1 MRPNRPFGVDNYT
14 QAVGNW
20 GLSAWL
26 DSLSGVADSTRAV
39 YERDAA
45 AAARWLEQAGS
56 PGPDSVDRRALR
68 RYLAHLGANRYAAR
82 TIARKVSV
90 LRRYF
95 DWARR
100 TGRLETDPTLG
111 LAAPSGPSKLPQ
123 VLTDDHIRTLI
134 DKPARAGG
142 DDDARDARDLAI
154 VELLYGSGLRV
165 SELCGLRRDDLD
177 LARAEVRVWGKGA
190 KQRLVPLS
198 DPAVAAL
205 KAWLK
210 GCRDAL
216 ATADSPPAAVF
227 LNQRGRAMTPR
238 DVRRVIDRRSV
249 VPTHPHA
256 LRHTFATHLLDG
268 GADLRA
274 VQELLGHADVATT
287 QIYTHV
293 SRERLRE
300 VHRSSH
306 PRA

>member
-1 MRPNRPFGVDNYT
+1 MDNYT
-14 QAVGNW
+14 RLVDNW
-20 GLSAWL
+20 GLEAWL
-26 DSLSGVADSTRAV
+26 DSLSGVAESTRAV
-39 YERDAA
+39 YARDAA
-45 AAARWLEQAGS
+45 AAVQWLEDAGVA
-56 PGPDSVDRRALR
+56 GPSAVDRRTLR
-68 RYLAHLGANRYAAR
+68 RYLADLGVNRYAAR
-82 TIARKVSV
+82 TISRKVSV

-100 TGRLETDPTLG
+100 TGRVGTDPTLG
-111 LAAPSGPSKLPQ
+111 LAPPKGASKLPQ
-123 VLTDDHIRTLI
+123 VLKDDQIHTLI
-134 DKPARAGG
+134 EKPARAG

-165 SELCGLRRDDLD
+165 SELCGLRHEDLD
-177 LARAEVRVWGKGA
+177 LAQAQVRVWGKGS

-205 KAWLK
+205 RAWLQDH
-210 GCRDAL
+210 RASFVAADTPDA
-216 ATADSPPAAVF
+216 PVF

-238 DVRRVIDRRSV
+238 DARRVIDRRSV

-268 GADLRA
+268 GADLRV
-274 VQELLGHADVATT
+274 VQELLGHADIAST

-300 VHRSSH
+300 VHRGTH

>member
-1 MRPNRPFGVDNYT
+1 MENYNQSVD
-14 QAVGNW
+14 NW
-20 GLSAWL
+20 GLGAWL
-26 DSLSGVADSTRAV
+26 DSLSSVADSTRAV
-39 YERDAA
+39 YARDAA
-45 AAARWLEQAGS
+45 AAERWLAEAGIV
-56 PGPDSVDRRALR
+56 GPASVDRRALR
-68 RYLAHLGANRYAAR
+68 SYLAHLGTNRYAAR
-82 TIARKVSV
+82 TITRKVSV

-95 DWARR
+95 GWARR
-100 TGRLETDPTLG
+100 TGRTTTDPTLG
-111 LAAPSGPSKLPQ
+111 LAAPRGPSRLPQ
-123 VLTDDHIRTLI
+123 VLKDDQIHTLI
-134 DKPARAGG
+134 DKPARAGA
-142 DDDARDARDLAI
+142 DSARDARDLAI

-165 SELCGLRRDDLD
+165 SELCGLRYEDLD
-177 LARAEVRVWGKGA
+177 LARGEIRVWGKGA

-205 KAWLK
+205 RVWLEDHR
-210 GCRDAL
+210 GSLVTDE
-216 ATADSPPAAVF
+216 TPAAAIL

-274 VQELLGHADVATT
+274 VQELLGHADIATT

-300 VHRSSH
+300 VHRSTH
-306 PRA
+306 PRG

>member
-1 MRPNRPFGVDNYT
+1 MD
-14 QAVGNW
+14 NW

-39 YERDAA
+39 YARDAA
-45 AAARWLEQAGS
+45 AAVEWLGVAGS
-56 PGPDSVDRRALR
+56 SGPASVDRRALR
-68 RYLAHLGANRYAAR
+68 RYLAHLGANRYASR
-82 TIARKVSV
+82 TITRKVSV

-100 TGRLETDPTLG
+100 TGRTEVDPTLG
-111 LAAPSGPSKLPQ
+111 LAAPRGPSKLPQ
-123 VLTDDHIRTLI
+123 VLKDDQIRTLI
-134 DKPARAGG
+134 DKPARAG

-165 SELCGLRRDDLD
+165 SELCGLRHEDLD
-177 LARAEVRVWGKGA
+177 LAQAQVRVWGKGS

-205 KAWLK
+205 RAWLQDH
-210 GCRDAL
+210 RASFV
-216 ATADSPPAAVF
+216 AVDSPAAAVF

-238 DVRRVIDRRSV
+238 DVRRVIDRRSI

-274 VQELLGHADVATT
+274 VQELLGHADIATT

>member
-1 MRPNRPFGVDNYT
+1 MWKTTIGSVD
-14 QAVGNW
+14 NW
-20 GLSAWL
+20 GLETWL

-39 YERDAA
+39 YARDAVA
-45 AAARWLEQAGS
+45 FAGWFADS
-56 PGPDSVDRRALR
+56 GASGPLSVDRRTVR
-68 RYLAHLGANRYAAR
+68 RYLADLGANGYAAR
-82 TIARKVSV
+82 TISRKASV

-100 TGRLETDPTLG
+100 TGRLDVDPTIG
-111 LAAPSGPSKLPQ
+111 LAAPRGPSKLPQ
-123 VLTDDHIRTLI
+123 VLKDDQVHTLI
-134 DKPARAGG
+134 EKPARAG

-165 SELCGLRRDDLD
+165 SELCGLRHEDLD
-177 LARAEVRVWGKGA
+177 LAHAQVRVWGKGS

-205 KAWLK
+205 RAWLQDH
-210 GCRDAL
+210 RALFVTVDTPDA
-216 ATADSPPAAVF
+216 PVF

-274 VQELLGHADVATT
+274 VQELLGHADISTT

-300 VHRSSH
+300 VHRGTH

>member
-1 MRPNRPFGVDNYT
+1 MDAWGV
-14 QAVGNW
+14 
-20 GLSAWL
+20 SAWL

-39 YERDAA
+39 YARDAA
-45 AAARWLEQAGS
+45 AFVGWFVDAGAS
-56 PGPDSVDRRALR
+56 GPGHVDRRTVR
-68 RYLAHLGANRYAAR
+68 RYLADLGANRYAAR
-82 TIARKVSV
+82 TITRKVSV

-100 TGRLETDPTLG
+100 TGRVDADPTIG
-111 LAAPSGPSKLPQ
+111 LAAPRGPSKLPQ
-123 VLTDDHIRTLI
+123 VLRDDHIRTLI
-134 DKPARAGG
+134 SKPARAG

-165 SELCGLRRDDLD
+165 SELCGLRYNDLD
-177 LARAEVRVWGKGA
+177 LTKGEVRVWGKGS

-205 KAWLK
+205 GTWLK
-210 GCRDAL
+210 GHRGAFVS
-216 ATADSPPAAVF
+216 ADTPEDVIF
-227 LNQRGRAMTPR
+227 LNQRGRAITPR

-274 VQELLGHADVATT
+274 VQELLGHADIATT

-300 VHRSSH
+300 VHRTTH

>member
-1 MRPNRPFGVDNYT
+1 MD
-14 QAVGNW
+14 NW
-20 GLSAWL
+20 GLGAWL
-26 DSLSGVADSTRAV
+26 KSLSGVADSTRAV
-39 YERDAA
+39 YARDADAA
-45 AAARWLEQAGS
+45 AGWLHEAGHAS
-56 PGPDSVDRRALR
+56 PASVDRRALR
-68 RYLAHLGANRYAAR
+68 RYLADLGSRGYAAR
-82 TIARKVSV
+82 TITRKASV

-100 TGRLETDPTLG
+100 TGRVEADPTLG
-111 LAAPSGPSKLPQ
+111 LAAPRGPSRLPQ
-123 VLTDDHIRTLI
+123 VLKDDQIHTLI
-134 DKPARAGG
+134 EKPARAG

-165 SELCGLRRDDLD
+165 SELCGLRHEDLN
-177 LARAEVRVWGKGA
+177 LSRLEVRVWGKGA

-198 DPAVAAL
+198 EPAV
-205 KAWLK
+205 
-210 GCRDAL
+210 DAL
-216 ATADSPPAAVF
+216 RDWLAHHRRVFVTPDTPDAAVF

-238 DVRRVIDRRSV
+238 DVRRVLDRRSV

-268 GADLRA
+268 GADLRT
-274 VQELLGHADVATT
+274 VQELLGHADIATT

-300 VHRSSH
+300 VHRTTH

>member
-1 MRPNRPFGVDNYT
+1 MD
-14 QAVGNW
+14 NW
-20 GLSAWL
+20 GLEAWL

-45 AAARWLEQAGS
+45 AAVQWLEEAGVA
-56 PGPDSVDRRALR
+56 GPSAVDRRTLR
-68 RYLAHLGANRYAAR
+68 RYLAELGVNRYAAR
-82 TIARKVSV
+82 TISRKVSV

-100 TGRLETDPTLG
+100 SGRIDRDPTLG
-111 LAAPSGPSKLPQ
+111 LAPPKGPSKLPQ
-123 VLTDDHIRTLI
+123 VLKDDQLHTLI
-134 DKPARAGG
+134 DKPARAG
-142 DDDARDARDLAI
+142 DDGARDARDLAI

-165 SELCGLRRDDLD
+165 SELCGLRHEDLD
-177 LARAEVRVWGKGA
+177 LAQAQVRVWGKGS
-190 KQRLVPLS
+190 KQRLIPLS

-205 KAWLK
+205 RAWL
-210 GCRDAL
+210 RDHRVSFITVDTPDA
-216 ATADSPPAAVF
+216 PVF

-249 VPTHPHA
+249 MPTHPHA

-274 VQELLGHADVATT
+274 VQELLGHADIAST

>member
-1 MRPNRPFGVDNYT
+1 MENYT
-14 QAVGNW
+14 RVVDKW
-20 GLSAWL
+20 GLDAWL

-39 YERDAA
+39 YARDAA
-45 AAARWLEQAGS
+45 AFAGWFADAGVS
-56 PGPDSVDRRALR
+56 GPGSVDRRTVR
-68 RYLAHLGANRYAAR
+68 RYLADLGANRYAAR
-82 TIARKVSV
+82 TITRKASV

-100 TGRLETDPTLG
+100 TGRVDADPTIG
-111 LAAPSGPSKLPQ
+111 LAAPRGPSKLPQ
-123 VLTDDHIRTLI
+123 VLKDDHIRTLI
-134 DKPARAGG
+134 DKPARAG

-165 SELCGLRRDDLD
+165 SELCGLRHEDLD
-177 LARAEVRVWGKGA
+177 LAKTEVRVWGKGS

-205 KAWLK
+205 RAWLQDH
-210 GCRDAL
+210 RASFV
-216 ATADSPPAAVF
+216 TADTPATAVF

-274 VQELLGHADVATT
+274 VQELLGHADIATT

>member
-1 MRPNRPFGVDNYT
+1 MD
-14 QAVGNW
+14 NW

-26 DSLSGVADSTRAV
+26 ESLTSVADSTRAV
-39 YERDAA
+39 YARDAA
-45 AAARWLEQAGS
+45 AAAGWLQEAGHS
-56 PGPDSVDRRALR
+56 GPASVDRRALR
-68 RYLAHLGANRYAAR
+68 RYLAHLGGRGYAAR
-82 TIARKVSV
+82 TITRKVSV

-100 TGRLETDPTLG
+100 TGRVEADPTLG
-111 LAAPSGPSKLPQ
+111 MAAPRGGSRLPQ
-123 VLTDDHIRTLI
+123 VLKDDQIHTLI
-134 DKPARAGG
+134 DKPARAG

-154 VELLYGSGLRV
+154 VEMLYGSGLRV
-165 SELCGLRRDDLD
+165 SELCGLRGDDID
-177 LARAEVRVWGKGA
+177 LSRLEVRVWGKGA

-198 DPAVAAL
+198 EPAVGAL
-205 KAWLK
+205 RDWLQRHR
-210 GCRDAL
+210 GSFVTVETPADAI
-216 ATADSPPAAVF
+216 F

-238 DVRRVIDRRSV
+238 DVRRVLDRRSV

-268 GADLRA
+268 GADLRT
-274 VQELLGHADVATT
+274 VQELLGHADIATT

-300 VHRSSH
+300 VHRTTH

>member
-1 MRPNRPFGVDNYT
+1 MENYNQTVDDWSL
-14 QAVGNW
+14 G
-20 GLSAWL
+20 AWL
-26 DSLSGVADSTRAV
+26 DSLSSVADSTRAV
-39 YERDAA
+39 YARDATA
-45 AAARWLEQAGS
+45 AAGWLTEAGAT
-56 PGPDSVDRRALR
+56 GPSSVDRRALR
-68 RYLAHLGANRYAAR
+68 RYLAHLGTNRYAAR

-100 TGRLETDPTLG
+100 TGRIGVDPTLG
-111 LAAPSGPSKLPQ
+111 LSAPRGPSRLPQ
-123 VLTDDHIRTLI
+123 VLKDDQIRTLI
-134 DKPARAGG
+134 DKPAKAGT
-142 DDDARDARDLAI
+142 DESRDARDLAI

-165 SELCGLRRDDLD
+165 SELCGLRHEDLG
-177 LARAEVRVWGKGA
+177 LARCEVRVWGKGA

-198 DPAVAAL
+198 EPAVGAL
-205 KAWLK
+205 RVWLK
-210 GCRDAL
+210 DHRGSFL
-216 ATADSPPAAVF
+216 TGETPATVVF

-238 DVRRVIDRRSV
+238 DVRRVLDRRSV

-268 GADLRA
+268 GADLRS
-274 VQELLGHADVATT
+274 VQELLGHADIATT

-300 VHRSSH
+300 VHRTSH

>member
-1 MRPNRPFGVDNYT
+1 MD
-14 QAVGNW
+14 NW
-20 GLSAWL
+20 GLGAWL
-26 DSLSGVADSTRAV
+26 DSLSSVADSTRAV
-39 YERDAA
+39 YARDAA
-45 AAARWLEQAGS
+45 AAAGWLDEAGVS
-56 PGPDSVDRRALR
+56 GPAAVDRRALR
-68 RYLAHLGANRYAAR
+68 RYLAHLGTKGYAAR
-82 TIARKVSV
+82 TISRKVSV

-100 TGRLETDPTLG
+100 TGRTDADPTLG
-111 LAAPSGPSKLPQ
+111 LAAPRGPSRLPQ
-123 VLTDDHIRTLI
+123 VLKDDQIRTLI
-134 DKPARAGG
+134 DKPARAG
-142 DDDARDARDLAI
+142 DHDARDARDLAI

-165 SELCGLRRDDLD
+165 SELCGLRHEDLD
-177 LARAEVRVWGKGA
+177 LARGEIRVWGKGA

-198 DPAVAAL
+198 EPAMAAL
-205 KAWLK
+205 RVWLEDHR
-210 GCRDAL
+210 GSFVTDE
-216 ATADSPPAAVF
+216 TPAAALL
-227 LNQRGRAMTPR
+227 LNKRGRAMTPR
-238 DVRRVIDRRSV
+238 DVRRVLDRRSV

-274 VQELLGHADVATT
+274 VQELLGHADIATT

>member
-1 MRPNRPFGVDNYT
+1 MDD
-14 QAVGNW
+14 W

-26 DSLSGVADSTRAV
+26 DSLRGVADSTRAV
-39 YERDAA
+39 YARDAA
-45 AAARWLEQAGS
+45 AAVEWLETAGS
-56 PGPDSVDRRALR
+56 SGPATVDRRALR

-82 TIARKVSV
+82 TITRKVSV

-100 TGRLETDPTLG
+100 TGRIAVDPTLG
-111 LAAPSGPSKLPQ
+111 LAAPRGPSRLPQ
-123 VLTDDHIRTLI
+123 VLKDDHIRTLI
-134 DKPARAGG
+134 EKPARAG

-165 SELCGLRRDDLD
+165 SELCGLRYEDLD
-177 LARAEVRVWGKGA
+177 LVQAEVRVWGKGS

-205 KAWLK
+205 RSWLQDH
-210 GCRDAL
+210 RASFVTVD
-216 ATADSPPAAVF
+216 TPAAAIF

-274 VQELLGHADVATT
+274 VQELLGHADIATT

>member
-1 MRPNRPFGVDNYT
+1 M
-14 QAVGNW
+14 
-20 GLSAWL
+20 SAWL

-39 YERDAA
+39 YARDAA
-45 AAARWLEQAGS
+45 AFAGWFTDAGVNG
-56 PGPDSVDRRALR
+56 PGSVDRRTVR
-68 RYLAHLGANRYAAR
+68 RYLADLGANGYAAR
-82 TIARKVSV
+82 TITRKASV

-100 TGRLETDPTLG
+100 TGRADPDPTIG
-111 LAAPSGPSKLPQ
+111 LAAPRGPSRLPQ
-123 VLTDDHIRTLI
+123 VLKDDHIHTLI
-134 DKPARAGG
+134 DKPARAGD

-165 SELCGLRRDDLD
+165 SELCGLRYEDLD
-177 LARAEVRVWGKGA
+177 LTRGEVRVWGKGS

-205 KAWLK
+205 RAWL
-210 GCRDAL
+210 GDHRNSFV
-216 ATADSPPAAVF
+216 TADTPAAAIF

-274 VQELLGHADVATT
+274 VQELLGHADIATT

-300 VHRSSH
+300 VHRTSH

>member
-1 MRPNRPFGVDNYT
+1 MDNYT
-14 QAVGNW
+14 RIVDNW
-20 GLSAWL
+20 GLGAWL

-39 YERDAA
+39 YARDAA
-45 AAARWLEQAGS
+45 AAVQWLEDAGVA
-56 PGPDSVDRRALR
+56 GPSAVDRRTLR
-68 RYLAHLGANRYAAR
+68 RYLADLGVNRYAAR
-82 TIARKVSV
+82 TISRKVSV

-100 TGRLETDPTLG
+100 TGRVGTDPTLG
-111 LAAPSGPSKLPQ
+111 LAPPKGASKLPQ
-123 VLTDDHIRTLI
+123 VLKDDQIHTLI
-134 DKPARAGG
+134 EKPARAG

-165 SELCGLRRDDLD
+165 SELCGLRHEDLD
-177 LARAEVRVWGKGA
+177 LAQAQVRVWGKGS

-205 KAWLK
+205 RAWLQDH
-210 GCRDAL
+210 RASFVAADTPDAR
-216 ATADSPPAAVF
+216 VF

-238 DVRRVIDRRSV
+238 DARRVIDRRSV

-268 GADLRA
+268 GADLRV
-274 VQELLGHADVATT
+274 VQELLGHADIAST

-300 VHRSSH
+300 VHRGTH

>member
-1 MRPNRPFGVDNYT
+1 VENYT
-14 QAVGNW
+14 QGVDNW

-26 DSLSGVADSTRAV
+26 DSLSGVADSTRDV

-45 AAARWLEQAGS
+45 AAVQWLGETGVT
-56 PGPDSVDRRALR
+56 GPESVDRRALR
-68 RYLAHLGANRYAAR
+68 RYLAELGANRYAAR
-82 TIARKVSV
+82 TITRKASV

-100 TGRLETDPTLG
+100 TGRVDVDPTIG
-111 LAAPSGPSKLPQ
+111 LAAPRGPSKLPQ
-123 VLTDDHIRTLI
+123 VLKDDQIHTLI
-134 DKPARAGG
+134 EKPARAG
-142 DDDARDARDLAI
+142 DDEAREARDARDLAI

-165 SELCGLRRDDLD
+165 SELCGLRHEDLD
-177 LARAEVRVWGKGA
+177 LAQGQVRVWGKGS

-205 KAWLK
+205 RAWLQDH
-210 GCRDAL
+210 RAAFVTSDTPDA
-216 ATADSPPAAVF
+216 AIF

-249 VPTHPHA
+249 APTHPHA

-274 VQELLGHADVATT
+274 VQELLGHADIAST

-293 SRERLRE
+293 SRERLRD
-300 VHRSSH
+300 VHRASH